1 MSDIEKYKAM
11 LRQGQTTDYSSQEF
25 LGDQAK
31 AYSYSTGSMNKPKWG
46 KAKNSLNDDWLGA
59 SPNGQRRSWRVK
71 EKKVRE
77 IKPPSIDVDEK
88 EKPKETFKPASPG
101 PKKVL
106 SPLVEPESPMTLATE
121 KDVTETEFTETE
133 LEAEPEPESEPEA
146 EPVPQAE
153 PEPEPVPEPVPEPEQ
168 QEELEPPEPKK
179 DLDPEI
185 ERFKAMMRQG
195 ETTDYSSQEFVG
207 EQARSFR
214 KTSNTAK
221 WGKANN
227 HLNDDWL
234 GGSPAGK
241 RKSYKIKK

>member
-11 LRQGQTTDYSSQEF
+11 MRQGQTTDYSSQEF

-77 IKPPSIDVDEK
+77 IKPPSLYVDEK
-88 EKPKETFKPASPG
+88 EKPKETFKPVSPG

-133 LEAEPEPESEPEA
+133 LEP

-153 PEPEPVPEPVPEPEQ
+153 TEPEPEPELEQ
-168 QEELEPPEPKK
+168 QEEPKPEPKK

-214 KTSNTAK
+214 KSSNTAK

>member
-11 LRQGQTTDYSSQEF
+11 MRQGQTTDYSSQEF

-77 IKPPSIDVDEK
+77 IKPPSLDVDEK
-88 EKPKETFKPASPG
+88 EKPKETFKPVSPG

-133 LEAEPEPESEPEA
+133 LEP

-153 PEPEPVPEPVPEPEQ
+153 TEPEPEPELEQ
-168 QEELEPPEPKK
+168 QEEPKPEPKK

-214 KTSNTAK
+214 KSSNTAK